1 MGIET
6 KETPVIVHDT
16 YTVFEVNQAA
26 LDLFRCDYDDMLAR
40 PITALIAIE
49 DFNGLVRLRMAL
61 LREHGHIPDV
71 SYPFNRKDKS
81 MFWGRVSTRPYL
93 LRPGLYESEVTY
105 QGEY

>member
-6 KETPVIVHDT
+6 RETPVIIHDSFT
-16 YTVFEVNQAA
+16 IFEANQAA
-26 LDLFRCDYDDMLAR
+26 LDLFRCDFEDILSR
-40 PITALIAIE
+40 PLTSLIAIE

-81 MFWGRVSTRPYL
+81 IFWGRVSTHPFF
-93 LRPGLYESEVTY
+93 LRPGLYESEVIY